1 MFEETRPLALPAR
14 PCPHCGSKEFIVWQS
29 AHDPANQAISCAA
42 CGAVI
47 SSTHPLDPEDRP
59 MRRP

>member
-1 MFEETRPLALPAR
+1 MYEETRPLQPPTA
-14 PCPHCGSKEFIVWQS
+14 PCPHCGSKEFILWQV
-29 AHDPANQAISCAA
+29 ADDPKNQAISCNA

-47 SSTHPLDPEDRP
+47 SSTHPLDPDDRP